1 MHHHNEVSVFHP
13 ALSGHDESPAGV
25 GWLVTRNVV
34 VMKLPGRG
42 AMPGQLSHVTVPAA
56 SGGGRAS
63 RVKVLEVCD
72 SPHAEGWIA
81 LALDAEVGVEVSGAP
96 PEGFDL
102 SVLPSS
108 TDEGSRLS
116 GGGALDAPGFGASA
130 DGDNSLDGWV
140 CRCFPRL
147 PGCR

>member
-63 RVKVLEVCD
+63 TIKVLKVCE
-72 SPHAEGWIA
+72 SPYTQDWCA
-81 LALDAEVGVEVSGAP
+81 LALDADADIEVSGEP
-96 PEGFDL
+96 PEDFDL
-102 SVLPSS
+102 SVLDS
-108 TDEGSRLS
+108 GSE
-116 GGGALDAPGFGASA
+116 APDAPGFAATAG
-130 DGDNSLDGWV
+130 GDTSLDGWV